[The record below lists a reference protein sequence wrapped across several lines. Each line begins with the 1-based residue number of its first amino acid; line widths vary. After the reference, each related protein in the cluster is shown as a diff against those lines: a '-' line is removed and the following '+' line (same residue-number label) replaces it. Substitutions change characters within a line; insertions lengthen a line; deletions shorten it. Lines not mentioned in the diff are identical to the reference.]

1 MQMPGSEG
9 RAWGFRATIPEGLV
23 GLPGGCCLIA
33 GPERRGEAGRSKI
46 RAGILRLGAALAGK
60 ADAVLKSWQA
70 LFRCSIREGQRCEPY
85 VSSPRGELPR
95 MSGGPQATKKPSMRR
110 ASSFPMGGQASGT
123 VLGRAYG
130 HVWPWAGMPYRLK
143 KWLERE
149 ALWEGASRLMREK
162 PLPSMFV
169 CGRS

>member
-1 MQMPGSEG
+1 M
-9 RAWGFRATIPEGLV
+9 PEGLV

-33 GPERRGEAGRSKI
+33 GPERQGEAGRSET
-46 RAGILRLGAALAGK
+46 RAGILRLGAALVGK
-60 ADAVLKSWQA
+60 ADAGPGGGMACSGLCQA
-70 LFRCSIREGQRCEPY
+70 CPVVGMGPCGALPVQL
-85 VSSPRGELPR
+85 VSGR
-95 MSGGPQATKKPSMRR
+95 GGPQDAKKPSMRR

-162 PLPSMFV
+162 PLPPMFV
-169 CGRS
+169 YGRS

>member
-1 MQMPGSEG
+1 MPGSEG
-9 RAWGFRATIPEGLV
+9 RVWGFRATIPEELV

-70 LFRCSIREGQRCEPY
+70 LFRCSIREGQCCEPY

-123 VLGRAYG
+123 VLGRAHG
-130 HVWPWAGMPYRLK
+130 HVCHWAGMPYHLK
-143 KWLERE
+143 KWPERE
-149 ALWEGASRLMREK
+149 ALGKGAPHVRGA
-162 PLPSMFV
+162 PSVDVRFV
-169 CGRS
+169 CVRS